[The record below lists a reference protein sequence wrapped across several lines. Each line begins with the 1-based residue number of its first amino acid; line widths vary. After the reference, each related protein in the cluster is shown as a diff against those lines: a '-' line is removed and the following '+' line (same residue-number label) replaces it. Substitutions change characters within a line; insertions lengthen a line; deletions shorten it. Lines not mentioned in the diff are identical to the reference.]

1 MPTSVQGLLSPF
13 RISGTNF
20 YELVAFGHLQSKG
33 ILPGS
38 RSDAMDAPYDWPLE
52 WDLRTPPG
60 DACFAPLQHSHPD
73 SWQLLVSLGGHFLK
87 RLIAALLAPNGHFPF
102 LLLSTLWGIQGGFT
116 SLCVQGI
123 FGSGK
128 TYCASL
134 LLVLVSTVLR
144 LPTVLTAE
152 PNLPLATAAETIS
165 DLLRDAP
172 DETKSAYARVL
183 AYSVPKLTPI
193 DVLPID
199 RPKLFQSD
207 SPLMCLILTHGSVL
221 RDLCRDYPQ
230 IRTFL
235 EACRLA
241 INDESQQGGHA
252 GFTILAT
259 CLLRECLQIFTGD
272 REQTRAGTG
281 GDQLRESLL
290 KWMASESLL
299 ILA

>member
-1 MPTSVQGLLSPF
+1 M
-13 RISGTNF
+13 
-20 YELVAFGHLQSKG
+20 
-33 ILPGS
+33 
-38 RSDAMDAPYDWPLE
+38 
-52 WDLRTPPG
+52 
-60 DACFAPLQHSHPD
+60 
-73 SWQLLVSLGGHFLK
+73 
-87 RLIAALLAPNGHFPF
+87 
-102 LLLSTLWGIQGGFT
+102 
-116 SLCVQGI
+116 QGI

-207 SPLMCLILTHGSVL
+207 SPLMCLILTHGVQCS
-221 RDLCRDYPQ
+221 
-230 IRTFL
+230 
-235 EACRLA
+235 
-241 INDESQQGGHA
+241 
-252 GFTILAT
+252 AT
-259 CLLRECLQIFTGD
+259 CVATIHKS
-272 REQTRAGTG
+272 AP
-281 GDQLRESLL
+281 SL
-290 KWMASESLL
+290 KPVD
-299 ILA
+299 